1 MHRRHALLTL
11 ASLAAGAS
19 LPAWSQA
26 PRKVPRV
33 AILHFGSRANFRA
46 RAEAF
51 TQAMAERGYV
61 EGKTVAYDWRTAN
74 GQEDVLKSH
83 AAELGH
89 GAADVIVSASTHTS
103 RVLRNAGVNTVP
115 VVMAANEEPT
125 IEGFARSI
133 ERPGG
138 NFTGV
143 SASVLDHLDRHV
155 ELLFA
160 VAPRLTRITAL
171 LNPENP
177 AYRVYRARLQ
187 SAVRA
192 GTKLI
197 VADAATVDQIDAA
210 FPARARDDA
219 DGLIVMNDSMFFN
232 ERRAIVDA
240 ATRVK
245 RPSIYPIRAFV
256 EAGGLMSYGANPE
269 ANYARAAQ
277 YVDRILKGAKPA
289 EMPIDPPAKLELVV
303 NRDRLETLGFP
314 LPPEIAK
321 QAIYYPR

>member
-1 MHRRHALLTL
+1 MHRRHALV
-11 ASLAAGAS
+11 SLAALGAAAS
-19 LPAWSQA
+19 LPVLSQA
-26 PRKVPRV
+26 PRKLPRV
-33 AILHFGSRANFRA
+33 GILNFGSRANFRT

-51 TQAMAERGYV
+51 MRAMSERGYV

-74 GQEDVLKSH
+74 GQEEVLKSH

-89 GAADVIVSASTHTS
+89 GAVDVIVSASTHTS
-103 RVLRNAGVNTVP
+103 RALRNSGVAVP

-125 IEGFARSI
+125 IEGFARSM

-138 NFTGV
+138 NFTGI

-177 AYRVYRARLQ
+177 AYRVYRSRLQ

-256 EAGGLMSYGANPE
+256 EAGGLMSFGANPE

-289 EMPIDPPAKLELVV
+289 EMPIDPPAKMELVV

-314 LPPEIAK
+314 LPPDIAR
-321 QAIYYPR
+321 QAVYYPR

>member
-1 MHRRHALLTL
+1 MHRRHALLC
-11 ASLAAGAS
+11 LAALGAAAA
-19 LPAWSQA
+19 LPVRAQA
-26 PRKVPRV
+26 PRKLPRV
-33 AILHFGSRANFRA
+33 GVLHFGSRANFRS
-46 RAEAF
+46 RGEAF
-51 TQAMAERGYV
+51 VQAMAERGYV
-61 EGKTVAYDWRTAN
+61 EGRTVSYDWRTAN
-74 GQEDVLKSH
+74 GQEDVLKSL
-83 AAELGH
+83 AVELGQ
-89 GAADVIVSASTHTS
+89 GIVDVIVSASTHTS
-103 RVLRNAGVNTVP
+103 RVLRNAGVANVP

-125 IEGFARSI
+125 IEGFARST

-138 NFTGV
+138 NFTGI
-143 SASVLDHLDRHV
+143 SSSVLDHLDRHV

-177 AYRVYRARLQ
+177 AYRTYRARLQ
-187 SAVRA
+187 STVRA

-197 VADAATVDQIDAA
+197 VADAATIDQIDAA
-210 FPARARDDA
+210 FPARARDDS
-219 DGLIVMNDSMFFN
+219 DGLIVMNDSMFLN
-232 ERRAIVDA
+232 ERRAVVDA
-240 ATRVK
+240 AARVK
-245 RPSIYPIRAFV
+245 RPAVYPIRAFV

-289 EMPIDPPAKLELVV
+289 EMPIEPPAQLELVV

-314 LPPEIAK
+314 LPADIAR